1 MIKVLN
7 ISSPKM
13 NDKHNYYG
21 GAAGNMVYNL
31 LYSLTKFD
39 ELEIHTLSEGVD
51 IAKSVP
57 DNLKLHIIGEEKI
70 PPLVVRQMRG
80 AKRVFKKEK
89 NISVVTYL
97 YFHEPRFTPM
107 LKLVKKYPFIIG
119 PCELSHP
126 LLEDEV
132 NGLLKHRMFK
142 ALGKQIVYPLFKKTL
157 EYCDAL
163 IVVNEGA
170 KEFYG
175 RFVEK
180 DKITIVPYGVDLAR
194 FKYVSLP
201 RNRNILAVSRLIKR
215 RGLDY
220 LIEAMPRILNEY
232 PDTCLH
238 FAGEGPRR
246 EILQRRAKELGVI
259 SNVTFHGR
267 VSPEELVSLYRNC
280 SVFCHL
286 SFADGWNQPALE
298 AMATGRPTIC
308 TNAPHNSMVED
319 GNTGFL
325 IPWGNSDILAE
336 KIIYLF
342 GHYSL
347 AEKMGM
353 EGRKK
358 VEREYNWDRIAEE
371 YYKVFCEVA
380 R

>member
-1 MIKVLN
+1 
-7 ISSPKM
+7 
-13 NDKHNYYG
+13 
-21 GAAGNMVYNL
+21 
-31 LYSLTKFD
+31 
-39 ELEIHTLSEGVD
+39 
-51 IAKSVP
+51 
-57 DNLKLHIIGEEKI
+57 
-70 PPLVVRQMRG
+70 MRG
-80 AKRVFKKEK
+80 AKRVLKKEK
-89 NISVVTYL
+89 NVSVVSYL
-97 YFHEPRFTPM
+97 YFHELLFTPM
-107 LKLVKKYPFIIG
+107 LRLVKKHPFIIG

-132 NGLLKHRMFK
+132 KGLLKYRMFK
-142 ALGKQIVYPLFKKTL
+142 ALGKKIVYPFFKKTL

-194 FKYVSLP
+194 FKYVPLP
-201 RNRNILAVSRLIKR
+201 QNHNILAVSRLIKR

-220 LIEAMPRILNEY
+220 LIEAMPRILTEY
-232 PDTCLH
+232 PDACLH
-238 FAGEGPRR
+238 FAGEGPRK
-246 EILQRRAKELGVI
+246 EILQGRAKELGVI
-259 SNVTFHGR
+259 SNITFHGR

-280 SVFCHL
+280 EVFCHL

-325 IPWGNSDILAE
+325 IPWGNSNILTE
-336 KIIYLF
+336 KIIGLF
-342 GHYSL
+342 GNYNL
-347 AEKMGM
+347 GEKMGM

-358 VEREYNWDRIAEE
+358 VEREHNWDRIAEG